1 MSFTGFVNPGFGEF
15 GVDKSG
21 LAPITKF
28 VNTSTTA
35 SKTTTPSKQEV
46 TKNKK
51 NIIKRFRY
59 PLKSIDQYDDYLKIE
74 ALDYQPPGLNLG
86 ENNTFDQRSSD
97 DVDKEGKYKT
107 IRGSVILPI
116 PQGIV
121 DGNGASWGAGNMDPI
136 QTATL
141 GVAMGVIANGDLAK
155 GGISAMQKVFAK
167 LGAASKTGIGQDL
180 SQTFFASKAAEAL
193 LGTGDF
199 QQNLSRQSGAV
210 FNSNIELL
218 FSGVQLRD
226 GFSFSYDL
234 VPRSKKEAQ
243 EIKDIILFLKIECSA
258 QKGAEN
264 GAAAGL
270 FIKSPSVFRLTYM
283 NGKNPHPFLHQF
295 KICALTNMSVNYTAS
310 GTYATYSDATPVH
323 MQMTLSFN
331 ELTPI
336 YREDYLK
343 AGSKSGELNSKITGT
358 GY

>member
-21 LAPITKF
+21 LEPITKF

-51 NIIKRFRY
+51 NIVKRFRY

-74 ALDYQPPGLNLG
+74 ALDYQPPGLNLSLT
-86 ENNTFDQRSSD
+86 TFAQNSSD
-97 DVDKEGKYKT
+97 DLDKAGKYKT

-116 PQGIV
+116 PQGIL
-121 DGNGASWGAGNMDPI
+121 DGNGANWGPGEMNPLQTAIMSGAKKIIDGKSPITSIMDIVPGI
-136 QTATL
+136 ISKLGEASQTAT
-141 GVAMGVIANGDLAK
+141 GQ
-155 GGISAMQKVFAK
+155 SA
-167 LGAASKTGIGQDL
+167 L
-180 SQTFFASKAAEAL
+180 QTFFATKATEAL
-193 LGTGDF
+193 IGAGDF
-199 QQNLSRQSGAV
+199 NQNLSRDTGSV

-218 FSGVQLRD
+218 FSGVQLRS

-258 QKGAEN
+258 QKGAEV

-295 KICALTNMSVNYTAS
+295 KICALTTMSVDYTAS

-323 MQMTLSFN
+323 MKMTLSFN

-336 YREDYLK
+336 YREDYIK

>member
-21 LAPITKF
+21 LEPITKF
-28 VNTSTTA
+28 VNTPTTA

-51 NIIKRFRY
+51 NIVKRFRY

-74 ALDYQPPGLNLG
+74 ALDYQAPGLNLSLT
-86 ENNTFDQRSSD
+86 TFAQNSSD
-97 DVDKEGKYKT
+97 DLDKAGKYKT

-116 PQGIV
+116 PQGIL
-121 DGNGASWGAGNMDPI
+121 DGNGANWGPGEMNPI
-136 QTATL
+136 QTIATGLAAKSITGNDFTKATTEAL
-141 GVAMGVIANGDLAK
+141 GTLANTV
-155 GGISAMQKVFAK
+155 SS
-167 LGAASKTGIGQDL
+167 ASKTGTTQ
-180 SQTFFASKAAEAL
+180 SMVQTFFATEAAKAL
-193 LGTGDF
+193 LGNGDF
-199 QQNLSRQSGAV
+199 QQNLSRQTGSV

-218 FSGVQLRD
+218 FSGVQLRN

-258 QKGAEN
+258 QKGAET

-295 KICALTNMSVNYTAS
+295 KICALTTMSVDYTAS

-323 MQMTLSFN
+323 MKMTLSFN

-336 YREDYLK
+336 YREDYANK
-343 AGSKSGELNSKITGT
+343 DGKLNSKITGT

>member
-1 MSFTGFVNPGFGEF
+1 MSVPNYRY
-15 GVDKSG
+15 
-21 LAPITKF
+21 PI
-28 VNTSTTA
+28 
-35 SKTTTPSKQEV
+35 
-46 TKNKK
+46 K
-51 NIIKRFRY
+51 NINA
-59 PLKSIDQYDDYLKIE
+59 SDDFLKIE
-74 ALDYQPPGLNLG
+74 SYKYEPPGLNLG
-86 ENNTFDQRSSD
+86 DTDSFAQRSSD
-97 DVDKEGKYKT
+97 DVGYGKPT
-107 IRGSVILPI
+107 GRGTVILPM
-116 PQGIV
+116 PQTIQ
-121 DGNGASWGAGNMDPI
+121 DSNGASWGAGEMNPL
-136 QTATL
+136 QTAAM
-141 GVAMGVIANGDLAK
+141 GIGMGVIKADGEGPVKALGNSIANIFNK
-155 GGISAMQKVFAK
+155 GSAALQTAGGQKAVQTYFATEATK
-167 LGAASKTGIGQDL
+167 ALTG
-180 SQTFFASKAAEAL
+180 S
-193 LGTGDF
+193 GDF
-199 QQNLSRQSGAV
+199 QQNLSRQSGSV

-295 KICALTNMSVNYTAS
+295 KICALTKMSVNYTAS

>member
-21 LAPITKF
+21 LEPITKF
-28 VNTSTTA
+28 VNTS
-35 SKTTTPSKQEV
+35 TTPSKQEV

-51 NIIKRFRY
+51 NIVKRFRY

-86 ENNTFDQRSSD
+86 QNSTFDQRSSD

-116 PQGIV
+116 PQGIL
-121 DGNGASWGAGNMDPI
+121 DGNGANWGPGEMNPL
-136 QTATL
+136 QTAAL
-141 GVAMGVIANGDLAK
+141 GISMKVIKAGEEGPVKALVDSIANIFNK
-155 GGISAMQKVFAK
+155 GSSALQTAN
-167 LGAASKTGIGQDL
+167 GQNAV
-180 SQTFFASKAAEAL
+180 QTFFASEAAKAL
-193 LGTGDF
+193 TGIGDF
-199 QQNLSRQSGAV
+199 QQNLSRQTGSV

-218 FSGVQLRD
+218 FSGVQLRS

-258 QKGAEN
+258 QKGAEV
-264 GAAAGL
+264 GGGAGL

-295 KICALTNMSVNYTAS
+295 KICALTTMSVEYTAS

-323 MQMTLSFN
+323 MKMTLSFN

-336 YREDYLK
+336 YREDYIK

>member
-28 VNTSTTA
+28 VNTSTT
-35 SKTTTPSKQEV
+35 PSKQEV

-51 NIIKRFRY
+51 NITKRFRY
-59 PLKSIDQYDDYLKIE
+59 PLKAIDQYDDYLKIE

-121 DGNGASWGAGNMDPI
+121 DGNGASWGAGEMNPL

-141 GVAMGVIANGDLAK
+141 GAAMTIVGEKKLVEGTANAVTKLFNKLDAAAQTALG
-155 GGISAMQKVFAK
+155 QKTA
-167 LGAASKTGIGQDL
+167 
-180 SQTFFASKAAEAL
+180 QTFFASEATKAL
-193 LGTGDF
+193 TGNGDF

-218 FSGVQLRD
+218 FSGVQLRS

-258 QKGAEN
+258 QKGAEG
-264 GAAAGL
+264 GAGAGL

-295 KICALTNMSVNYTAS
+295 KICALTTMSVNYTAS

-323 MQMTLSFN
+323 MQMNLSFN